1 MIYKIFALLT
11 CFTLAAC
18 GGNKTFH
25 EYARAGDTIAVP
37 VGMQPT
43 FNKDNITVTITPS
56 IGAPIV
62 LSASDPAIR
71 GIINFY
77 PDPVSNMIISQEIT
91 EDTSP
96 FAQAYAQQILNSANN
111 DKDYYQTT
119 VFIDLPSPASLPI
132 GLTNIEVSGPTGVTH
147 SATLEIIEGTGTPNT
162 FEANIGGVGII
173 PLNDDMLDSLS
184 RSTHTEVS
192 FDAVTLPHAIEVNFT
207 HDPDKSV
214 GGIGEAF
221 VVNPL
226 GYRKNISWSDDG
238 TNLKI
243 IMMESKPGLIV
254 DIKDYKFYVAG
265 TTTNLQLQSVDSFDI
280 NGNSI
285 TGTSALLTVY

>member
-1 MIYKIFALLT
+1 MNYKIFTLLI
-11 CFTLAAC
+11 CISLVSC
-18 GGNKTFH
+18 GGTRTFH
-25 EYARAGDTIAVP
+25 EYARAGDTVAIS
-37 VGMQPT
+37 VGMQET

-56 IGAPIV
+56 IGIPIV

-71 GIINFY
+71 AIINFY
-77 PDPVSNMIISQEIT
+77 PDPISNMIVSREIS

-96 FAQAYAQQILNSANN
+96 SAQAYAEQTLINANN

-119 VFIDLPSPASLPI
+119 VFVDLPLLMPI
-132 GLTNIEVSGPTGVTH
+132 GLTNIEVTGPTGITH
-147 SATLEIIEGTGTPNT
+147 SATLDIIEGIGTAHSFKAEIGDTGT
-162 FEANIGGVGII
+162 V
-173 PLNDDMLDSLS
+173 PLTEDMLNSLS

-192 FDAVTLPHAIEVNFT
+192 FDAVTLPHAIEINFT
-207 HDPDKSV
+207 HDPDNTV
-214 GGIGEAF
+214 GGTGEAF

-226 GYRKNISWSDDG
+226 GYRKNLSWSDDG

-243 IMMESKPGLIV
+243 IMTESQAGLID

-280 NGNSI
+280 NGNAI
-285 TGTSALLTVY
+285 TGTSALLTVN